1 MKEYL
6 YSAFKEAENKIPQ
19 LKEIP
24 ISFDFPKSIEH
35 GDLSSN
41 AAMLLTKI
49 LKKNPR
55 VIAQEIID
63 LLNLDSSVITKTEIA
78 GPGFINFFFTSEY
91 TSKIIKDILTE
102 SDKKYKPVYLEV
114 DKVNPA
120 FNLYKRLGFEI
131 SSEDEIRFTMKY
143 LNRNS

>member
-24 ISFDFPKSIEH
+24 ISFDVPKSIEH

-63 LLNLDSSVITKTEIA
+63 SLIATRWWDKGDDVLREVEKNYFDVKKFLEINNKA
-78 GPGFINFFFTSEY
+78 
-91 TSKIIKDILTE
+91 K
-102 SDKKYKPVYLEV
+102 
-114 DKVNPA
+114 
-120 FNLYKRLGFEI
+120 
-131 SSEDEIRFTMKY
+131 
-143 LNRNS
+143 